1 MGGNLIES
9 YSETMLHF
17 YPSDRHVLYRANS
30 LAYREDLKDFEELAQ
45 AINKSFKQDKE
56 EGKKTT
62 FKSISASELAS
73 LMKAASTMSTSLAMD
88 DSGAEVSEI
97 YEMHDLDS
105 QVDVENEI
113 AERDSMLKM
122 MSSASSLSTIHKKV
136 LRLKGVKI

>member
-1 MGGNLIES
+1 
-9 YSETMLHF
+9 
-17 YPSDRHVLYRANS
+17 
-30 LAYREDLKDFEELAQ
+30 LKDFEELAQ